1 MLRPM
6 RLMSMAGPRL
16 RSAKAGSVA
25 SFCDTSPNRL
35 NFIVRFTMAPSSYLL
50 VTAIPPGEA
59 PLWVREKWVG
69 IELPLKQ
76 RSLSPRTFPAAG
88 VLTGPRGFLSS
99 LAAWLSGNLM
109 RQEGYLVDALAAV
122 EALEAVHPE
131 AAAWWRK
138 NTPHLMRANRRFIFQ
153 KDVGHVVRRNEPK
166 L

>member
-1 MLRPM
+1 
-6 RLMSMAGPRL
+6 
-16 RSAKAGSVA
+16 
-25 SFCDTSPNRL
+25 
-35 NFIVRFTMAPSSYLL
+35 MAPSSYLL

-88 VLTGPRGFLSS
+88 VLSGPRGLLSS
-99 LAAWLSGNLM
+99 LAAWLSGNLR

-131 AAAWWRK
+131 ATAWWRK
-138 NTPHLMRANRRFIFQ
+138 NTPQLMRTNRRFIFQ
-153 KDVGHVVRRNEPK
+153 KNVGHVVRRNEPK
-166 L
+166 F